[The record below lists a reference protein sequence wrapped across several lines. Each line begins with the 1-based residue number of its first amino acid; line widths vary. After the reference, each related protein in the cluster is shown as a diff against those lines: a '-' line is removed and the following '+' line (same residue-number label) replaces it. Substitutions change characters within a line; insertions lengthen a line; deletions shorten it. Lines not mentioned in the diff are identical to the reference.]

1 MQLPFNFIYWKTAI
15 SKKERE
21 KHKNKNPSKS
31 RPSPKRKPCSRCISP
46 SSLGAHLA
54 RELPGENLSSSMGH
68 GVEFI
73 ASGVGRAPRVSLGP
87 VYPLHLQV

>member
-1 MQLPFNFIYWKTAI
+1 MFTLYFTKLPGCT
-15 SKKERE
+15 
-21 KHKNKNPSKS
+21 
-31 RPSPKRKPCSRCISP
+31 
-46 SSLGAHLA
+46 LGQGA
-54 RELPGENLSSSMGH
+54 PGENLSSSVGH